1 MRTGRPTVTSISL
14 PIAHHGNEELPA
26 EAMGDRLRRY
36 ALALG
41 YLVRPVRIK
50 DAPGITLGTL
60 RDLVIPP
67 PRLPNADRAIGKAGF
82 AGIVADTSPEAILAA
97 GRLGFYPSAHMG
109 PLKWWSPP
117 QRAIMAL
124 GDVTLAKRFRRTLRT
139 TKMTV
144 AIDQDF
150 IGTMRACAAPRP
162 GRTPLTWIT
171 PRAMR
176 LYADLHAAGYAHSVE
191 VRDEE
196 GTLVG
201 GLFGTAIGPVF
212 SAMSMFHTANDAS
225 KIAIVSLYHHLETW
239 GFSAVDHQVLSPW
252 VETLGGRTIERATYR
267 SLLGNAGP
275 DLAPGRWSAVHTP
288 AATSEWQPRP
298 VDLGLPPRDSVA
310 EPE

>member
-1 MRTGRPTVTSISL
+1 VTSISL
-14 PIAHHGNEELPA
+14 PLAPHVEGAFPA
-26 EAMGDRLRRY
+26 ESMPDRLRRY

-41 YLVRPVRIK
+41 YLVRPVRVA
-50 DAPGITLGTL
+50 DAPAIALGTL
-60 RDLVIPP
+60 RDLVIRP
-67 PRLPNADRAIGKAGF
+67 PRLPRVERAVGKAGF
-82 AGIVADTSPEAILAA
+82 AGLVADPSPDAIVAA

-117 QRAIMAL
+117 DRAIMAL
-124 GDVTLAKRFRRTLRT
+124 GDVDIAKRFRRTLRT

-144 AIDQDF
+144 AFDQDF
-150 IGTMRACAAPRP
+150 IGTMLACAAPRP

-176 LYADLHAAGYAHSVE
+176 LYAALHAAGHAHSVE
-191 VRDEE
+191 VRDED

-201 GLFGTAIGPVF
+201 GLFGTALGPVF

-252 VETLGGRTIERATYR
+252 VETLGGRTITRTAYGA
-267 SLLGNAGP
+267 LLAGIGP
-275 DLAPGRWSAVHTP
+275 DLPPGRWTAVHTP
-288 AATSEWQPRP
+288 AATSDWQPKP
-298 VDLGLPPRDSVA
+298 IDLGLPPREPAAAVA
-310 EPE
+310 